1 MSICPIC
8 LHHSSGRW
16 SEAVAN
22 HLSVYIIYIYIYN
35 LHKNVCIDIFVS
47 YHIVIIVPSR
57 A

>member
-22 HLSVYIIYIYIYN
+22 HLSVYIIYIYN